1 MKLLLVN
8 DDGYAAMG
16 IQSLMQVFSKEDIF
30 VVAPSFE
37 QSAKGH
43 SFTLND
49 PLYVKSFA
57 NNCFHLSG
65 TPADCT
71 YFGLNNNCPDVDV
84 VVSGINMGANWEPIF
99 IIQELWLLHES
110 F

>member
-1 MKLLLVN
+1 M
-8 DDGYAAMG
+8 
-16 IQSLMQVFSKEDIF
+16 
-30 VVAPSFE
+30 VAPSFE

-57 NNCFHLSG
+57 NNCYHLSG

-71 YFGLNNNCPDVDV
+71 YFGLNKICPDVDV
-84 VVSGINMGANWEPIF
+84 VVSGINMGAN
-99 IIQELWLLHES
+99 LGYRYLLFRNCGS
-110 F
+110 RTRSDF